1 MFENCYLYN
10 PQTDNVVK
18 LAKTLQAIAERRYF
32 HYYFVSRPDHEHF
45 CLCTFQQNIRFLVDF

>member
-18 LAKTLQAIAERRYF
+18 LAKTLQAIADRR
-32 HYYFVSRPDHEHF
+32 
-45 CLCTFQQNIRFLVDF
+45 